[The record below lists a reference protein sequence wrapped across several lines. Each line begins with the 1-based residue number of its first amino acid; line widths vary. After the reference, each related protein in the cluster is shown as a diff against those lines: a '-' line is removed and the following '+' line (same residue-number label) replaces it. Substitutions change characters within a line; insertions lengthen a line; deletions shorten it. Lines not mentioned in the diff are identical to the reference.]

1 MAPFHQWTPDV
12 YEGAPTSVT
21 AFMAVATKAAA
32 FAILL
37 RLFDTA
43 LLPAKDDWDVAL
55 AALAVATIAI
65 GNIGAIG
72 QDSLKRLLAYSG
84 VAQAGYMLAGVLVA
98 TELGVKSVVFYLFVY
113 LIMNMAAFA
122 VVAARERESGAGR
135 RHRLGRRDRRDPA
148 GAGLAADDRD
158 ARPRGAAGHGGLPG
172 QVLPDRGGRRAAAG
186 DGGRIARGG

>member
-1 MAPFHQWTPDV
+1 
-12 YEGAPTSVT
+12 
-21 AFMAVATKAAA
+21 MAVATKTAA

-37 RLFDTA
+37 RLFDIA

-72 QDSLKRLLAYSG
+72 QASLKRLLAYSG

-98 TELGVKSVVFYLFVY
+98 TELGVRSVVFYLFVY

-122 VVAARERESGAGR
+122 VVSRVSARPGSGTTSAPSPGSARHGR
-135 RHRLGRRDRRDPA
+135 RWRGR
-148 GAGLAADDRD
+148 
-158 ARPRGAAGHGGLPG
+158 
-172 QVLPDRGGRRAAAG
+172 
-186 DGGRIARGG
+186 